1 MTHFAQ
7 ANLSSSAHSNK
18 PTATW
23 RQQLPATILSTLPL
37 TLYFQV
43 GLMYAGFFLFLL
55 TWLASG
61 EWAEKWQRMRQH
73 PLLAPVFAL
82 SLITL
87 LIALVQTRAED
98 FWSAFAHYQIYWLLL
113 PMLSIGAGAW
123 QERALKN
130 LLLGA
135 LICATLFYA
144 QSTVGLP
151 NSSFFRSYVLYEGN
165 KSILLGLLLALSAG
179 VMLFDW
185 RRARNCSAW
194 HHAWRAVSL
203 MYVLGALVF
212 CSKSRTALLMFMLC
226 ALLCLAWQMRWTLL
240 RKILMFCAIVA
251 TFVGIVALA
260 KSPAPVTCS
269 TIKMR
274 EVHHMH
280 GGQVVLNRAIC
291 TLHQLQ
297 QFKQGQTL
305 DEDGM
310 RLEIYAITSQMA
322 FEKPWLGWGMGQ
334 WISEYAQ
341 RASGKMSEKM
351 TTPHNDYLLYWV
363 ELGVFGLLG
372 LIGLYAQQLKTARR
386 MAKQQQPY
394 ALLLAMI
401 TLSMMMAACFNAILR
416 DTLFGLAFLI
426 VLAIP
431 LAGLKKNAV
440 KNAQTQ

>member
-37 TLYFQV
+37 TLYFPV
-43 GLMYAGFFLFLL
+43 GLMYAGFFIFLL

-73 PLLAPVFAL
+73 PLLSPLLSPVFAL
-82 SLITL
+82 SLVTL
-87 LIALVQTRAED
+87 LIAVLQTRTED
-98 FWSAFAHYQIYWLLL
+98 FWNAFAHYQIYWLLL
-113 PMLSIGAGAW
+113 PMLSISAGAW
-123 QERALKN
+123 QERALKS
-130 LLLGA
+130 LILGA
-135 LICATLFYA
+135 LICATLFYL

-151 NSSFFRSYVLYEGN
+151 KSSFFRSYVLYEGN

-194 HHAWRAVSL
+194 HHVWRAVAL
-203 MYVLGALVF
+203 IYVLGALVF

-226 ALLCLAWQMRWTLL
+226 ALLCFAWQMRWTLV
-240 RKILMFCAIVA
+240 RKILLLSAIVA
-251 TFVGIVALA
+251 MLIGIAALA

-269 TIKMR
+269 PKQMR
-274 EVHHMH
+274 EVHHMN
-280 GGQVVLNRAIC
+280 GGQVALNRAIC

-310 RLEIYAITSQMA
+310 RLEIYSITTQMA
-322 FEKPWLGWGMGQ
+322 LEKPWLGWGMGQ
-334 WISEYAQ
+334 WIGEYSQ

-363 ELGVFGLLG
+363 ELGVFGLLALLG
-372 LIGLYAQQLKTARR
+372 VYAQQLMTARA
-386 MAKQQQPY
+386 MLKQQQPY

-426 VLAIP
+426 LLAIP
-431 LAGLKKNAV
+431 LAGLKNSK
-440 KNAQTQ
+440 